1 MYIREGKKDLCF
13 CDSTFLIEAQ
23 NDTIYFQCTD
33 KYFSSKSPTS
43 FFYKYIEI
51 VPKRG
56 TQLMEGMIPFVQ
68 HFLHYMDI
76 ALERLEKGDTRPK
89 RKRPINTYSEDDN
102 KNTTHP
108 EIEEIIEEDTLQYSI
123 DTTNIPSVTPK

>member
-1 MYIREGKKDLCF
+1 
-13 CDSTFLIEAQ
+13 
-23 NDTIYFQCTD
+23 
-33 KYFSSKSPTS
+33 
-43 FFYKYIEI
+43 
-51 VPKRG
+51 
-56 TQLMEGMIPFVQ
+56 MEGMIPFVQ